1 MSLNV
6 DQQLVNE
13 VCKQL
18 SESIPGLE
26 LGYIY
31 GSVAKNNATKAS
43 DLDIA
48 FLAHPSISSVE
59 RFNLAQSIA
68 IELDVDVDLVDLAEA
83 GDVLRKEVVVS
94 GQLIFG
100 DQLASDLFY
109 LRVIRDYQDQ
119 ILRMQR
125 VGYSEDEIGQW
136 MSFADKG
143 RAGKDFLAEREDV
156 ISDAERFIK

>member
-1 MSLNV
+1 MIV
-6 DQQLVNE
+6 DQRLVDE

-18 SESIPGLE
+18 RESIPGLE

-59 RFNLAQSIA
+59 RFNLAQNIA
-68 IELDVDVDLVDLAEA
+68 IALDTDVDLVDLAEA
-83 GDVLRKEVVVS
+83 GDVLKKEVVTS
-94 GQLIFG
+94 GQLILG

-109 LRVIRDYQDQ
+109 LRVIRDYQDHKARVKEIEQ
-119 ILRMQR
+119 NIL
-125 VGYSEDEIGQW
+125 VV
-136 MSFADKG
+136 
-143 RAGKDFLAEREDV
+143 RE
-156 ISDAERFIK
+156 

>member
-18 SESIPGLE
+18 SESIQGLE
-26 LGYIY
+26 LAYIY

-68 IELDVDVDLVDLAEA
+68 IELDVDVDLVDLAQA

-100 DQLASDLFY
+100 NQLAADLFY
-109 LRVIRDYQDQ
+109 VRVIRDYQDHKTRVKEIEQ
-119 ILRMQR
+119 NILG
-125 VGYSEDEIGQW
+125 VNE
-136 MSFADKG
+136 
-143 RAGKDFLAEREDV
+143 
-156 ISDAERFIK
+156 

>member
-1 MSLNV
+1 VSIKV
-6 DQQLVNE
+6 DQHLVDE
-13 VCKQL
+13 MCKQL

-31 GSVAKNNATKAS
+31 GSLAKNNATKAS

-109 LRVIRDYQDQ
+109 VRVIRDYQDHKARVKEIEEH
-119 ILRMQR
+119 ILG
-125 VGYSEDEIGQW
+125 VNE
-136 MSFADKG
+136 
-143 RAGKDFLAEREDV
+143 
-156 ISDAERFIK
+156 